1 MDLMNQLRGMIR
13 VFVFTILLGG
23 GFAFAAEAYPT
34 KTITFIVPYSAGG
47 ATDIIGRVLA
57 QKLSESL
64 GQQVIVDN
72 RAGAGGNIGAQA
84 VARAPA
90 DGYTLLVGAL
100 TSHSIIA
107 TLQHGTV
114 QYNLEK
120 DFAPISIVATVPLV
134 FVVHPSVPANS
145 LKEFAALAKAKPGH
159 FTYASSGAGAPQR
172 MAVELFRRLAGVEMV
187 HVPYKGSGPAMTD
200 LIGGQVLT
208 AAETVPAAQA
218 QVKAGKLKALA
229 VTTAERIPMLP
240 DVPTAKEAGFP
251 GFEVSSMFGVLAPAR
266 TPKSIIDRLNS
277 ELVKILQMPDVKAKL
292 LEQGAFATHTT
303 PEQAAERIRQ
313 EIAMWAKVIKEA
325 DIKADE

>member
-1 MDLMNQLRGMIR
+1 VRG
-13 VFVFTILLGG
+13 V
-23 GFAFAAEAYPT
+23 
-34 KTITFIVPYSAGG
+34 
-47 ATDIIGRVLA
+47 IGRVLA
-57 QKLSESL
+57 QKLSETL

-72 RAGAGGNIGAQA
+72 RASAGGNIGAQA
-84 VARAPA
+84 VARATA
-90 DGYTLLVGAL
+90 DGYTLLMGAL

-107 TLQHGTV
+107 TLQRETV
-114 QYNLEK
+114 QYDLEK
-120 DFAPISIVATVPLV
+120 DFAPITIVATVPLV

-159 FTYASSGAGAPQR
+159 FTYASSGVGAPQR
-172 MAVELFRRLAGVEMV
+172 MAVELFRRLAGVEMI

-229 VTTAERIPMLP
+229 VTTTERIPMLP

-266 TPKSIIDRLNS
+266 TPKPIIERLNS

-303 PEQAAERIRQ
+303 RNRLPNVFARKSRCGPKSSRRQTSRRMNNPCGYAAART
-313 EIAMWAKVIKEA
+313 
-325 DIKADE
+325 